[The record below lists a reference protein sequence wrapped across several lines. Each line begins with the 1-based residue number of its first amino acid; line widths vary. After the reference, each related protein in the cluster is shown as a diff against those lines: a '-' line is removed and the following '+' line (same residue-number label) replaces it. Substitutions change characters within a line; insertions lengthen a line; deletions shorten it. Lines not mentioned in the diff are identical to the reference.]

1 MDFDFTPY
9 FKRYEQLVAA
19 VDATFERVRN
29 QYPDCVKCEVTCSDC
44 CHAVFDLTLIEALY
58 INHQFHQK
66 FGKKEMET
74 EKSQMLEKANKAD
87 RLVYKIKKNAYRQ
100 LQEGK
105 PEAEII
111 ADVGKER
118 IRCPLLSEAEK
129 CDLYEFRPITC
140 RLYGIPTAISG
151 KGHTCAKS
159 AFKPGEP
166 YPTVNLDTLH
176 TRLYEISGDMVKAL
190 GSKHIKMKEMLVP
203 LSMSLLTV
211 YDEDYMGIAKPE
223 EKNE

>member
-19 VDATFERVRN
+19 VDATFERVKN

-44 CHAVFDLTLIEALY
+44 CHALFDLTLIEALY

-66 FGKKEMET
+66 FREREA
-74 EKSQMLEKANKAD
+74 EKSQLLENANKAD

-100 LQEGK
+100 LQEGRA
-105 PEAEII
+105 ETEII
-111 ADVGKER
+111 EEIGKER

-176 TRLYEISGDMVKAL
+176 ARLYEISRDMVSAF
-190 GSKHIKMKEMLVP
+190 GSKHIKMEEMLVP

-211 YDEDYMGIAKPE
+211 YDDEYLGIAKPE

>member
-19 VDATFERVRN
+19 AEAMFEKVKS

-44 CHAVFDLTLIEALY
+44 CHALFDLTLIEALY

-66 FGKKEMET
+66 FKER
-74 EKSQMLEKANKAD
+74 EKEKADLLEKANKAD
-87 RLVYKIKKNAYRQ
+87 RLVYIIKKNAYKQ
-100 LQEGK
+100 LQEGR
-105 PEAEII
+105 PEADIV

-118 IRCPLLSEAEK
+118 ICCPLLNEDEK
-129 CDLYEFRPITC
+129 CDLYEHRPITC
-140 RLYGIPTAISG
+140 RLYGIPTAING

-176 TRLYEISGDMVKAL
+176 TRLYEISRDLVADMK
-190 GSKHIKMKEMLVP
+190 SKHIKMEEILVP

-211 YDEDYMGIAKPE
+211 YDEEYLGIAKPE

>member
-19 VDATFERVRN
+19 ADAMFEKVKT
-29 QYPDCVKCEVTCSDC
+29 QHPDCVRCEVTCSDC
-44 CHAVFDLTLIEALY
+44 CHALFDLTLIEALY
-58 INHQFHQK
+58 INHQFQQK
-66 FGKKEMET
+66 FKDREKE
-74 EKSQMLEKANKAD
+74 KAALLEKASKAD

-118 IRCPLLSEAEK
+118 IRCPLLNEEEK

-176 TRLYEISGDMVKAL
+176 TRLYEISRDLVADIK
-190 GSKHIKMKEMLVP
+190 SKHIKMGEMLVP

-211 YDEDYMGIAKPE
+211 YDEDYLGIAKPE